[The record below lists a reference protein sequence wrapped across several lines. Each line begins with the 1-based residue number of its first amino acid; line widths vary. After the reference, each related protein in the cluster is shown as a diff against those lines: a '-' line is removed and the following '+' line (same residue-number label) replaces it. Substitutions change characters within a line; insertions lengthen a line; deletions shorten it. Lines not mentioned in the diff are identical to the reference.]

1 MTDILDPVLGIT
13 QADVDAFE
21 AKRKLRGKRDSRVCV
36 CGHAAG
42 AHFPV
47 GGFGGPADIA
57 EHEAGTIACQ
67 AGKTPCACNRFV
79 YALTASDVRS
89 FIQKTEGPGPDH
101 ALSKGI
107 KSSIRRGVKIEW
119 RDGIVCMICHRPPSE
134 VGTLIPIAYNE
145 RHGEAF
151 RSTPVNRMHCQS
163 CREEVQR
170 QVATASESEAQN
182 VSTQEN

>member
-1 MTDILDPVLGIT
+1 MAEILDPILGIT

-21 AKRKLRGKRDSRVCV
+21 AKRKIRGKRDSRVCV

-42 AHFPV
+42 AHFPS

-57 EHEAGTIACQ
+57 DHEAGTVACQ

-119 RDGIVCMICHRPPSE
+119 RAGIVCMYCHRSPEE

-145 RHGEAF
+145 RYGEAF

-163 CREEVQR
+163 CRELVQS
-170 QVATASESEAQN
+170 QVSEAAKAAEHGSATA
-182 VSTQEN
+182 